1 MVALNAQQN
10 IMPTKYIY
18 IVFGKKQDLFK
29 MFMVSGNLGGLWSI
43 IWQQCCENNS
53 NDLVMYEIQLYFH

>member
-1 MVALNAQQN
+1 MHNKILCPQN
-10 IMPTKYIY
+10 IFTL
-18 IVFGKKQDLFK
+18 FLEKKHDLFK